1 MIRLMNKGSDVNTS
15 LSDTLRDN
23 PIALVLIIYSI
34 AAACFIWGLFG
45 YHTYLIL
52 TNQTTNEQLKK
63 AWKLISGNP
72 YRRY

>member
-1 MIRLMNKGSDVNTS
+1 MNKNSDANTA
-15 LSDTLRDN
+15 LSDTLKDN

-34 AAACFIWGLFG
+34 VAACFIWGLFG
-45 YHTYLIL
+45 YHTYLIF

-72 YRRY
+72 YRR